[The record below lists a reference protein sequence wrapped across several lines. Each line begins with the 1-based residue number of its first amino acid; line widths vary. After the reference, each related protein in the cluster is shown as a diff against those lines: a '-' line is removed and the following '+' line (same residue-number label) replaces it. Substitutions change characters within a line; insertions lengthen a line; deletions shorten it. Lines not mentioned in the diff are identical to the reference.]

1 MKKRFDWKGERL
13 SPGTALVVVGFCAG
27 AVLISGVILL
37 NEGAS
42 LVSVG
47 VWLFASYFLA
57 QVAMALWRTRTGQSD
72 GPESE
77 GTE

>member
-1 MKKRFDWKGERL
+1 MKKRLDWKGERL
-13 SPGTALVVVGFCAG
+13 SPGTALFVVGFCAG

-47 VWLFASYFLA
+47 LWLVTSYFLA
-57 QVAMALWRTRTGQSD
+57 QVAMAVWRMRTGQSVDCD
-72 GPESE
+72 GE
-77 GTE
+77 GT